1 MEIKIESKDDISIC
15 RVSGEITF
23 STSPDLRKRLIE
35 LTDKNIKKI
44 IIDMKNLSYIDS
56 SGMATMVEILQKVK
70 AIDGELKLASVP
82 DKIKDILEMVRLK
95 DIFDIQESEESALTS
110 F

>member
-35 LTDKNIKKI
+35 LTDKHIKKI
-44 IIDMKNLSYIDS
+44 VIDMKNLTYIDS
-56 SGMATMVEILQKVK
+56 SGMATVVEILQKIK
-70 AIDGELKLASVP
+70 AIDGELKLANVP

-95 DIFDIQESEESALTS
+95 DIFDIQESEEAALAS